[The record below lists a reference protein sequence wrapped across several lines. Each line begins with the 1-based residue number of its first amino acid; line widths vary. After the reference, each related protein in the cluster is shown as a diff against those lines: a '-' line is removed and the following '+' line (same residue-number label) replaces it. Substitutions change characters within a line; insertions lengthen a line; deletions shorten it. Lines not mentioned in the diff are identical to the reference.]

1 LPSPEEIAERIRRAV
16 AGGLAMDCAVKL
28 DLKGEGIVRITDGE
42 VSVDDGP
49 ADLTV
54 RVSRR
59 DLGALAKGELD
70 PMRAVMT
77 GRLKLSDMGLAMKL
91 MPQIQALFAGSA

>member
-1 LPSPEEIAERIRRAV
+1 MPTAEEIAERLRKAV
-16 AGGLAMDCAVKL
+16 AGGLDLGCAVKL
-28 DLKGEGIVRITDGE
+28 DLKGEGIVRIAGGE
-42 VSVDDGP
+42 VSDEDGP

-54 RVSRR
+54 RVSRK

-70 PMRAVMT
+70 PMRAVMS

-91 MPQIQALFAGSA
+91 MPQIQALLAGAA

>member
-1 LPSPEEIAERIRRAV
+1 MHALPTAEEIAARLRKAV
-16 AGGLAMDCAVKL
+16 AGGLDLGCAVKL
-28 DLKGEGIVRITDGE
+28 DLKGEGVVRIAGGE
-42 VSVDDGP
+42 VFDDDGP

-54 RVSRR
+54 RVSRK

-77 GRLKLSDMGLAMKL
+77 GKIKVKGDMGAAAKL
-91 MPQIQALFAGSA
+91 QKILV